1 VEEVGLARNISQLRK
16 ALGDEGKAARYIET
30 LPKRGYRFTG
40 EVETE
45 DAGAGAPA
53 DRKTMLPPAWRR
65 FLLAAATLGAIVG
78 LVYWQFYRPSRY
90 FTSDAQ
96 VARVAVVPFEC
107 LSPELDCY
115 VFPHG
120 LTDLLVTR
128 LSQLKDVHV
137 LSQSTVY
144 RFQRARL
151 SMPFMARLLA
161 QDVTLEGSIQRAG
174 EKVRI
179 TARLVDVHSATL
191 VWSDSYE
198 YPVRQLAEAQ
208 ELAAE
213 EIAAQVD
220 AHLRAHGRPLPA
232 SH

>member
-1 VEEVGLARNISQLRK
+1 
-16 ALGDEGKAARYIET
+16 
-30 LPKRGYRFTG
+30 
-40 EVETE
+40 
-45 DAGAGAPA
+45 
-53 DRKTMLPPAWRR
+53 
-65 FLLAAATLGAIVG
+65 
-78 LVYWQFYRPSRY
+78 
-90 FTSDAQ
+90 
-96 VARVAVVPFEC
+96 
-107 LSPELDCY
+107 
-115 VFPHG
+115 
-120 LTDLLVTR
+120 
-128 LSQLKDVHV
+128 
-137 LSQSTVY
+137 
-144 RFQRARL
+144 
-151 SMPFMARLLA
+151 MPFMARLLA